1 MSWIREAGASK
12 YFPPLIAELLFSKN
26 IYKIQKELTG
36 ISENLLAFVSE
47 AKANGSHVNH
57 TMWHKDNIDKISNH
71 MLRIIKT
78 EDFLSRFTAKFL
90 EINKLH
96 QQEIDNN
103 NLNDPKTIVRMM
115 EEAAGFMLITQP
127 HCVEKIE
134 REILNYL
141 YDLKTQKS
149 PPEILSLL
157 TQPEELSTPTKE
169 RLDFLRILIG
179 FNYGWINEERIEN
192 HFKKFKSCFMSE
204 VADHNQNIDEKWLK
218 NKVTE
223 ELENKETDY
232 FKKEYNSIIEGIKD
246 LQERKREVINYY
258 NLSEHIL
265 RFCKA
270 LEVFAYYRLESHL
283 IWMVWFL
290 QMSNLAKKKAKEF
303 GVSETVVEN
312 MRLHEFIEINTKKA
326 LEKHHRIIP
335 ENKIDLFVIHI
346 DKNYNHSVLFE
357 EEAKQFLE
365 ENNVKLLPPDLD
377 FLKGNTAYPGK
388 VIGKVK
394 LIDESESLEKQMA
407 NMKEG
412 DILVAWQTKPNMLP
426 AILKA
431 GAIVTN
437 EGGIT
442 SHAAIVAREFKK
454 PCVMMTRWAT
464 DFLKDGDLVEVDAD
478 NGIVRKIK

>member
-26 IYKIQKELTG
+26 IYRIQKELTG
-36 ISENLLAFVSE
+36 ISENLFTFVSE
-47 AKANGSHVNH
+47 EKGDGSHVNH
-57 TMWHKDNIDKISNH
+57 TMWHKDNIDKISSH
-71 MLRIIKT
+71 MLNIIKKDD
-78 EDFLSRFTAKFL
+78 DFLPRFIRKFQ
-90 EINKLH
+90 EIKELH
-96 QQEIDNN
+96 QQEIN
-103 NLNDPKTIVRMM
+103 NLNDPRIIIKMM

-141 YDLKTQKS
+141 YELKMQKS

-157 TQPEELSTPTKE
+157 TQPEEFSTPTKE
-169 RLDFLRILIG
+169 RLAFFKMLIG
-179 FNYGWINEERIEN
+179 FHQDRINEDKIKE
-192 HFKKFKSCFMSE
+192 HFQEFETCFMSE
-204 VADHNQNIDEKWLK
+204 AVEHNQNIDEEWLK
-218 NKVTE
+218 SKVIQELKNNKI
-223 ELENKETDY
+223 DD
-232 FKKEYNSIIEGIKD
+232 FKKEYSSIVEGIKD
-246 LQERKREVINYY
+246 LKERKREVISYY
-258 NLSEHIL
+258 NLFEHIIK
-265 RFCKA
+265 FCNA

-290 QMSNLAKKKAKEF
+290 QMSNLAKKKAKKL
-303 GVSETVVEN
+303 GVSKTVIEN

-326 LEKHHRIIP
+326 LEKHHRRISD
-335 ENKIDLFVIHI
+335 NKIDMFIIHI
-346 DKNYNHSVLFE
+346 DKNYNHNVLFE

-365 ENNVKLLPPDLD
+365 ENNVRLLPPDLD

-426 AILKA
+426 AIFKA

-464 DFLKDGDLVEVDAD
+464 DFLKDGDLVEVDAN